1 MPMLKKGDTAIH
13 FGFANGAMAN
23 KLFARN
29 IEITKAGDRLIL
41 DLRHHANPRRDLSDG
56 DYRLLITTTAPL
68 TSAVIMDRAFPD
80 KLAKVGAGLT
90 DLEVR
95 VSATVT
101 LQMPIGA
108 HDLQTGF
115 LKR

>member
-1 MPMLKKGDTAIH
+1 MLKRGDTAIH
-13 FGFANGAMAN
+13 YGFADGRLAN

-29 IEITKAGDRLIL
+29 IEITRAGDRLIL
-41 DLRHHANPRRDLSDG
+41 DLRHHANPRLDLSDG

-68 TSAVIMDRAFPD
+68 TSAVIVDTAFRA
-80 KLAKVGAGLT
+80 KLAKVGTGLT
-90 DLEVR
+90 SVEVR

-108 HDLQTGF
+108 LDLQNGF
-115 LKR
+115 LRR